1 MKNIKWNDYKKQLLK
16 DPEVAAECERLK
28 PEFELARQIINFRIK
43 NKMTQN
49 DLAKRAGTNQVVI
62 SRIENAA
69 GNPSL
74 ASMEKISKALGKRL
88 EIKLA

>member
-16 DPEVAAECERLK
+16 DPEVAAEIERLE
-28 PEFELARQIINFRIK
+28 PEFELARQIISFRIK

-49 DLAKRAGTNQVVI
+49 DLAVKAGTNQVVI
-62 SRIENAA
+62 SRIENAS

-74 ASMEKISKALGKRL
+74 ASIEKISKALGKRL